1 MVPGRELLGRSL
13 LETEVPGRLF
23 DDVGLSCTDT
33 ELCGLLLALLALLF
47 AERAP
52 LLGLAFVN
60 DVSAS
65 DSDDVS
71 SRARRGSSLGLAA
84 NVLVLDALEFVTTV
98 GLMRDFPRV
107 RFKET
112 GPATIM
118 LGTSAFA
125 IESVKEN
132 SIYYMEWNTCN
143 HTFVGAQ
150 DIKKQRSD
158 KNLES
163 KNKEKKVK
171 TLSRLTIKFS
181 LQNLKF

>member
-13 LETEVPGRLF
+13 LEVEVPGRLL
-23 DDVGLSCTDT
+23 DDLGLSCTDT
-33 ELCGLLLALLALLF
+33 ELCALLLALPF
-47 AERAP
+47 AEVAP

-84 NVLVLDALEFVTTV
+84 NVLVLDALELVMTV

-112 GPATIM
+112 GAATIM
-118 LGTSAFA
+118 AGTSAFA
-125 IESVKEN
+125 IESEKEN
-132 SIYYMEWNTCN
+132 GIYFTNN
-143 HTFVGAQ
+143 
-150 DIKKQRSD
+150 
-158 KNLES
+158 
-163 KNKEKKVK
+163 
-171 TLSRLTIKFS
+171 
-181 LQNLKF
+181 